1 MLFDTHAHLDDH
13 AFDADRR
20 ELLAALP
27 GQGIGL
33 NLARRLVAE
42 QGGSL
47 RLADEVERGSR
58 FVITL
63 PAARVSDEYDDVR
76 AC

>member
-1 MLFDTHAHLDDH
+1 MAAASR
-13 AFDADRR
+13 AFASRDGS
-20 ELLAALP
+20 P

-76 AC
+76 AS